1 MNAPPGASS
10 PADAAA
16 PPPPRRPRRALRTLA
31 WTVATLAAALAA
43 LDVYTH
49 LPSEVEPA
57 PLTFAPQTRELIV
70 VIHGSFGADEPTV
83 RDLHARFVALAAGR
97 PGLEV
102 VRYVWAPHAN
112 TFLRAA
118 SRGTR
123 VGQRLGERLGASSP
137 ALARVHLVAHS
148 AGAYLLDP
156 LCEGLRAARSTGAQA
171 PEIAMTFLDPIGIH
185 GIWETSWGA
194 SNLGRCADFAEAFLN
209 LDDAVRATNELLT
222 RAWNVDVTRAPGRG
236 AFSGSGHV
244 WPVKYYAEAL
254 SPADLFPTPA
264 DQSLRP
270 RGGVERR

>member
-1 MNAPPGASS
+1 VAT
-10 PADAAA
+10 AAA
-16 PPPPRRPRRALRTLA
+16 L
-31 WTVATLAAALAA
+31 LAA

-49 LPSEVEPA
+49 LPSRVEPA
-57 PLTFAPQTRELIV
+57 ALALAPQTRELIV
-70 VIHGSFGADEPTV
+70 VIHGSFGAQEPTV

-118 SRGTR
+118 SRGVR
-123 VGQRLGERLGASSP
+123 VGQRLGEQLGPASP

-156 LCEGLRAARSTGAQA
+156 FCESLRATRPAGAQV

-185 GIWETSWGA
+185 GIWETRWGA
-194 SNLGRCADFAEAFLN
+194 RNLGRCADYAEAFLN
-209 LDDAVRATNELLT
+209 LDDAVRATNEVLT
-222 RAWNVDVTRAPGRG
+222 RAWNVDITAAPGRA
-236 AFSGSGHV
+236 AFAGSGHV
-244 WPVKYYAEAL
+244 WPVKYYADAL
-254 SPADLFPTPA
+254 STADLFPAPA
-264 DQSLRP
+264 AQSLRP